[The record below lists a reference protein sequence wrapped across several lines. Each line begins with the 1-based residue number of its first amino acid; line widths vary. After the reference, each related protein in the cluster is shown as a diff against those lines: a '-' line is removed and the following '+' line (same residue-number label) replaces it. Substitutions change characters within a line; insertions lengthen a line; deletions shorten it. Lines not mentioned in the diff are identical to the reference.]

1 MNHTTL
7 NILAVCA
14 ALAAPALASTPAW
27 AQKAPPTA
35 DLLARQR
42 ALFDQGN
49 KAYDQ
54 GRQADAERFYIEAWN
69 LKKSFD
75 VAGNFGNLEA
85 DLKKWRFAGEL
96 LSYAIRE
103 FPAGGKP
110 ALREDLLKR
119 MAEVQQHVGSLRIQV
134 NRPGAEVFVDGTSVG
149 TSPLPFEI
157 YVDPGNHLVEA
168 RLPDFPPAQAS
179 VPTTKGPP
187 LDVPLF
193 IYGKGANKGV
203 VVAGAVITGLAA
215 IAGGVFT
222 GLWASKGSDAKSL
235 AGKVPMNDACV
246 AGGVSPQP
254 NATCTSLVSALNSQA
269 TFGTVAVGSFVGAG
283 VVGLATLTYGLVGA
297 RNARST
303 GLIIAPTVTAQGGGL
318 FVGGSF

>member
-7 NILAVCA
+7 KTLAVCA
-14 ALAAPALASTPAW
+14 ALAAPALASTPAL
-27 AQKAPPTA
+27 AQQAPPTA

-42 ALFDQGN
+42 ALFDQAN

-54 GRQADAERFYIEAWN
+54 GRQAEAEGFYIEAWK

-75 VAGNFGNLEA
+75 VAGNLGNLEA

-96 LSYAIRE
+96 LSYALRE

-110 ALREDLLKR
+110 ALREDLLRR

-134 NRPGAEVFVDGTSVG
+134 NRSGAEVFVDGTSVG
-149 TSPLPFEI
+149 TSPLAAEI
-157 YVDPGNHLVEA
+157 YVEPGNHLVEA
-168 RLPDFPPAQAS
+168 RFGDLPPAQVNVA
-179 VPTTKGPP
+179 TTKGPP
-187 LDVPLF
+187 IDVTVVLR
-193 IYGKGANKGV
+193 GKGANKGV

-222 GLWASKGSDAKSL
+222 GLWASKGSDAKNL
-235 AGKVPMNDACV
+235 AGQVPKNNACA
-246 AGGVSPQP
+246 AGGVTPQP
-254 NATCTSLVSALNSQA
+254 TSTCTNLVSDLNSQA
-269 TFGTVAVGSFVGAG
+269 TFGTAAVGSFIGAG

-297 RNARST
+297 RNARSALT
-303 GLIIAPTVTAQGGGL
+303 VSPIVTAQGGGL